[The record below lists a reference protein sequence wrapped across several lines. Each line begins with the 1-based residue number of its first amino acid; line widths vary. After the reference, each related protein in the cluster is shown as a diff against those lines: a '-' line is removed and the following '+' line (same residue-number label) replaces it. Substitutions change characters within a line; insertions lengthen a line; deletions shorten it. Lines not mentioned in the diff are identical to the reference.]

1 MRKFLELKEGD
12 VISEQEWDSIQKEI
26 SEFFH
31 KDIADY
37 QYHTTDRISLVTT
50 ISFGKVKGPEEY
62 PKTLIIT
69 MNNSAATIS
78 KHIIAVKKQQL
89 SKKTN

>member
-1 MRKFLELKEGD
+1 MRKFLELKDGD
-12 VISEQEWDSIQKEI
+12 VITEQEWDSIQKEI
-26 SEFFH
+26 SEFS

-37 QYHTTDRISLVTT
+37 QYHTTDRISPVTT

-69 MNNSAATIS
+69 MNNSKKTINE
-78 KHIIAVKKQQL
+78 HLAAVKRYERTKN
-89 SKKTN
+89 K